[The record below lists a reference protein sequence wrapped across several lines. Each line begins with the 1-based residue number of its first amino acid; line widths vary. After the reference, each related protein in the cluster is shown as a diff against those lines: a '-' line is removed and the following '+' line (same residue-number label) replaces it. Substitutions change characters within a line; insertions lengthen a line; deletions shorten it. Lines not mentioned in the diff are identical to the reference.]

1 MEMATATPL
10 PLSWIPEDDLLLRN
24 AVEAGASLEALAK
37 GAVRFSRRFTLQE
50 LQDHWHSLLYDSD
63 VAAPASVRMVEL
75 EHSGVNPLSKFS
87 RSENLKGSKDVVGK
101 RKSDSIRRHYYTMRK
116 KFRSEFF
123 NSTGI
128 GFLDEP
134 SLHDCNGHGTD
145 FRQHVRI
152 DAQAH
157 DGNCMLENCISDDL
171 GFQESD
177 LDILRNA
184 FPEALG
190 DMPVTSAIANSHIAY
205 NSRCSIP
212 VDDNSGDAIIRESRF
227 LKDLSTSLREERR
240 NSFQPDMEDREIPD
254 VLKDNSIDYEKC
266 SAVKRPRLSQL
277 SPERKIFSNL
287 EGKQLSTFHSRSDNH
302 QNIRSGPCRF
312 GSRQHSHSPKSGAM
326 LGARTGSTDFIDS
339 SAISDGEFT
348 DLPDSLLNL
357 SNEDDILLEVGG
369 KDSADNLCNA
379 NLELFS
385 DSPCDIPEGATDY
398 HVSEVVK
405 ESNANITDPDDFNLL
420 GSEVENSSLHVQDV
434 RSDCV
439 VNVPSTSA
447 LSPDI
452 KQPIDGLCTLNTE
465 DTEIPCNDDIFLLI
479 HPSTSFASTA
489 TQPVGQSSTDLSSGC
504 NKSEQ
509 RVNSFTRG
517 KDSGKSSAWT
527 NKVGPNIFGETGPGQ
542 PAVGST
548 APLKVSGATALLVL
562 PGAANK
568 GVGVAGQSRSL
579 PIIPEVSKNVVQEE
593 DIARVRGVSK
603 HEMVGDTPATLIKA
617 PQFGESSSVRV
628 AVTEPKIINPSTSE
642 VEDPQSDDDVPY
654 FSDVEAMILEMDL
667 DPHDQ
672 DSYATGQEFKYQSED
687 FRRTTIRLEQCVRSG
702 MQRDMTPRGA
712 FAILYGRHLKHYI
725 RKTEVILGRSTDDVE
740 VDIDLRK
747 EGRANK
753 ISRRQAS
760 IKMESDGS
768 FYLKN
773 LGRCSIAVNGQSVDT
788 GQYLT
793 LSCSCLIEIREM
805 SFVFE
810 MNPKYVK
817 QYIYSINQNKGALGK
832 FEWSPERKP

>member
-1 MEMATATPL
+1 MASAATL
-10 PLSWIPEDDLLLRN
+10 PVSWIPEDDLLLKN

-50 LQDHWHSLLYDSD
+50 LQDRWHSLLYDSD
-63 VAAPASVRMVEL
+63 VAAPASTRMVEL
-75 EHSGVNPLSKFS
+75 ENSGINPLSKFN

-101 RKSDSIRRHYYTMRK
+101 RKADSIRRQYYAMRK

-123 NSTGI
+123 NSTDLA
-128 GFLDEP
+128 FLDEP
-134 SLHDCNGHGTD
+134 NLHDCNGHGTN

-152 DAQAH
+152 DAQAR
-157 DGNCMLENCISDDL
+157 DGNCMLANCISDDL
-171 GFQESD
+171 ELQELD

-190 DMPVTSAIANSHIAY
+190 DMPVTSANANSHIAY
-205 NSRCSIP
+205 NSRCSIS
-212 VDDNSGDAIIRESRF
+212 VDDNSPDAILRESRF
-227 LKDLSTSLREERR
+227 LKELSTSLRKEGRD
-240 NSFQPDMEDREIPD
+240 SFQPDMEDTEIPD
-254 VLKDNSIDYEKC
+254 ALKDNSIDFEKC

-277 SPERKIFSNL
+277 SPERKIFISS

-302 QNIRSGPCRF
+302 QNICSGPCGF
-312 GSRQHSHSPKSGAM
+312 GSRQHSLSPKSGAM
-326 LGARTGSTDFIDS
+326 LGARTGRTDFIDS
-339 SAISDGEFT
+339 SAISDCEFA

-357 SNEDDILLEVGG
+357 SNEDEILLEVDGNNSTD
-369 KDSADNLCNA
+369 KLCNA
-379 NLELFS
+379 NLKLLP
-385 DSPCDIPEGATDY
+385 DSPRDNPEGGSDD
-398 HVSEVVK
+398 HESEVVK
-405 ESNANITDPDDFNLL
+405 ESNTNITDPDDFNPL
-420 GSEVENSSLHVQDV
+420 GSEVENSSLHGQGV
-434 RSDCV
+434 RSDCE

-447 LSPDI
+447 LSPNI
-452 KQPIDGLCTLNTE
+452 KQPIDGSMLCTLNTE

-489 TQPVGQSSTDLSSGC
+489 TQQVGRSSIDLSSAC

-509 RVNSFTRG
+509 RVNSFIRG
-517 KDSGKSSAWT
+517 TDSGTSFAWT
-527 NKVGPNIFGETGPGQ
+527 SKVGPNTFGETRPVQ
-542 PAVGST
+542 PAIGST
-548 APLKVSGATALLVL
+548 SHLKVSGTTALPVL

-568 GVGVAGQSRSL
+568 GVGVTGQSRSL
-579 PIIPEVSKNVVQEE
+579 PVNPEVSKNDVQEE
-593 DIARVRGVSK
+593 DIARVRGV
-603 HEMVGDTPATLIKA
+603 GDNPGTLIKA

-628 AVTEPKIINPSTSE
+628 AVTQPTINPSTSE

-672 DSYATGQEFKYQSED
+672 DLYATRQESKHQSED

-702 MQRDMTPRGA
+702 MQRHMTVRGA
-712 FAILYGRHLKHYI
+712 FAVLYGRHLRHYI

-768 FYLKN
+768 FCLKN
-773 LGRCSIAVNGQSVDT
+773 LGRCSIAVNGKCVDT

-793 LSCSCLIEIREM
+793 LSCSCVIEIREM

-810 MNPKYVK
+810 INPKYVK
-817 QYIYSINQNKGALGK
+817 QYIYSITQNKGTLSK

>member
-1 MEMATATPL
+1 MASAAPV
-10 PLSWIPEDDLLLRN
+10 PVSWIPEDDLLLKN

-50 LQDHWHSLLYDSD
+50 LQDRWHSLLYDSD
-63 VAAPASVRMVEL
+63 VAAPASARMVEL
-75 EHSGVNPLSKFS
+75 EHSGINPLSKIN
-87 RSENLKGSKDVVGK
+87 RSEYFKGSKDVVGK
-101 RKSDSIRRHYYTMRK
+101 RKADSIRRQYYTLRK

-123 NSTGI
+123 NSTDL
-128 GFLDEP
+128 GFLNE
-134 SLHDCNGHGTD
+134 SNLQDCNGHGTD

-152 DAQAH
+152 DAQAR
-157 DGNCMLENCISDDL
+157 DGNCMLGNCISDDL
-171 GFQESD
+171 GLQESD

-205 NSRCSIP
+205 NGRCSIS
-212 VDDNSGDAIIRESRF
+212 VDDNSPDAILRESRF
-227 LKDLSTSLREERR
+227 LEELSTSLREERR
-240 NSFQPDMEDREIPD
+240 NSFQPDMEDGEIPD
-254 VLKDNSIDYEKC
+254 VLKDNSIDFEKC

-277 SPERKIFSNL
+277 SPERKIFSSP
-287 EGKQLSTFHSRSDNH
+287 EGKQLSTFHSRSDNR
-302 QNIRSGPCRF
+302 QNICSGACGF
-312 GSRQHSHSPKSGAM
+312 GSRQHSPSPKSGAM
-326 LGARTGSTDFIDS
+326 LGARTGSTDFVDS
-339 SAISDGEFT
+339 SATSDVEFT
-348 DLPDSLLNL
+348 DLPDSLLNF
-357 SNEDDILLEVGG
+357 SNEDDILLEVDG
-369 KDSADNLCNA
+369 KDSADNLCKE
-379 NLELFS
+379 NLRLLP
-385 DSPCDIPEGATDY
+385 DSPSDIPEGGSDD
-398 HVSEVVK
+398 HESEVVK
-405 ESNANITDPDDFNLL
+405 ESNTNITVPDEFNPL
-420 GSEVENSSLHVQDV
+420 GSEVENSSLYGQDV
-434 RSDCV
+434 RSDSEI
-439 VNVPSTSA
+439 NVPSTSA
-447 LSPDI
+447 LSSDI
-452 KQPIDGLCTLNTE
+452 KQLTDGSMLCTLNTE

-479 HPSTSFASTA
+479 HPSTSFASTS
-489 TQPVGQSSTDLSSGC
+489 TQPVGQSSIDLSSVC

-509 RVNSFTRG
+509 RVNSFARG
-517 KDSGKSSAWT
+517 KDSSKSFAWIT
-527 NKVGPNIFGETGPGQ
+527 KVGPNIFGETRPMQ
-542 PAVGST
+542 PVIGST
-548 APLKVSGATALLVL
+548 ANLKVSGATALPVL

-579 PIIPEVSKNVVQEE
+579 PVNPEVSKDGVRKE
-593 DIARVRGVSK
+593 DIARVRGV
-603 HEMVGDTPATLIKA
+603 GDTPATFIEA
-617 PQFGESSSVRV
+617 PKFGESSSVRV
-628 AVTEPKIINPSTSE
+628 AVTEPIINPSTSE

-672 DSYATGQEFKYQSED
+672 DSYATRQESKYQSED

-702 MQRDMTPRGA
+702 LQRDMTPRGA
-712 FAILYGRHLKHYI
+712 FAILYGRHLRHYI

-768 FYLKN
+768 FCLKN
-773 LGRCSIAVNGQSVDT
+773 LGRCSIAVNGKSVDT

-793 LSCSCLIEIREM
+793 LSCSCVIEIREM

-810 MNPKYVK
+810 VNPKYVK
-817 QYIYSINQNKGALGK
+817 QYIYSITQNKGTLSK

>member
-1 MEMATATPL
+1 MASAAPV
-10 PLSWIPEDDLLLRN
+10 PVSWIPEDDLPLKN
-24 AVEAGASLEALAK
+24 TVEAGASLEALAK

-50 LQDHWHSLLYDSD
+50 LQDRWRSLLYDSD
-63 VAAPASVRMVEL
+63 VAAPASARMVEL
-75 EHSGVNPLSKFS
+75 EHSGINPLSKFN

-101 RKSDSIRRHYYTMRK
+101 RKVDSIRRQYYTMRK
-116 KFRSEFF
+116 KFQNEFF
-123 NSTGI
+123 NSTDL

-134 SLHDCNGHGTD
+134 NLHDCNGHGTD

-152 DAQAH
+152 DAQAR
-157 DGNCMLENCISDDL
+157 DGNCMLGNCISDDL
-171 GFQESD
+171 ELQESD

-190 DMPVTSAIANSHIAY
+190 EIPVTSTVANSHIAY
-205 NSRCSIP
+205 NSRCSIS
-212 VDDNSGDAIIRESRF
+212 VDDNGPDAILRESRF
-227 LKDLSTSLREERR
+227 LEDLSTSLREERR
-240 NSFQPDMEDREIPD
+240 NSFQLDMEDRELPD
-254 VLKDNSIDYEKC
+254 SLKDNSIDFEKC
-266 SAVKRPRLSQL
+266 SGAKRPCLSQL
-277 SPERKIFSNL
+277 SPERKIFSSP

-302 QNIRSGPCRF
+302 QTICSGPCGF

-326 LGARTGSTDFIDS
+326 LGVRTGSTDFIDS
-339 SAISDGEFT
+339 SATSDGEFT

-357 SNEDDILLEVGG
+357 SNEDDILMEVDG
-369 KDSADNLCNA
+369 KDSADNLCKA
-379 NLELFS
+379 NLKIFT
-385 DSPCDIPEGATDY
+385 DSPSGDIPEGGSA
-398 HVSEVVK
+398 VIESEVVK
-405 ESNANITDPDDFNLL
+405 ESNTNVTVPDDFNPL
-420 GSEVENSSLHVQDV
+420 GSEVEKSSLHGQDV
-434 RSDCV
+434 RSDCE
-439 VNVPSTSA
+439 VNVPSSSE

-452 KQPIDGLCTLNTE
+452 KQLTDGSMLCTLNTE
-465 DTEIPCNDDIFLLI
+465 DIEIPCNDDIFLLI

-489 TQPVGQSSTDLSSGC
+489 TQPVGQSSMDLSSAC

-517 KDSGKSSAWT
+517 KDSGKSFAWT
-527 NKVGPNIFGETGPGQ
+527 NKVGPNIFGETRPMQ
-542 PAVGST
+542 PAIGST
-548 APLKVSGATALLVL
+548 AHLKVSGTTALPVL

-568 GVGVAGQSRSL
+568 GVGLAGQSRPL
-579 PIIPEVSKNVVQEE
+579 PVHPAVSKDDVREK
-593 DIARVRGVSK
+593 DIARVRGV
-603 HEMVGDTPATLIKA
+603 GDTPATFIEA

-628 AVTEPKIINPSTSE
+628 AVTEPAINPSTSE

-654 FSDVEAMILEMDL
+654 FSDVEAMILQMDL

-672 DSYATGQEFKYQSED
+672 DSHATRQESKYQSED
-687 FRRTTIRLEQCVRSG
+687 FRRATIRLEQCIRSG
-702 MQRDMTPRGA
+702 LQRDMTPRGA
-712 FAILYGRHLKHYI
+712 FAILYGRHLRHYI
-725 RKTEVILGRSTDDVE
+725 WKTEVILGRSTDDVE

-768 FYLKN
+768 FCLKN
-773 LGRCSIAVNGQSVDT
+773 LGRCPIAVNGKSVDT

-793 LSCSCLIEIREM
+793 LSCSCVIEIRDM

-817 QYIYSINQNKGALGK
+817 QYIYSISQNKGALGK

>member
-1 MEMATATPL
+1 MATAAPV
-10 PLSWIPEDDLLLRN
+10 PLSWIPEDDLLLKN

-50 LQDHWHSLLYDSD
+50 LQDRWHSLLYDSD
-63 VAAPASVRMVEL
+63 VAAPASARIVEL
-75 EHSGVNPLSKFS
+75 GHSGINPLSKFN

-101 RKSDSIRRHYYTMRK
+101 RKMDSIRRQYYTMRK

-123 NSTGI
+123 NSTDL

-134 SLHDCNGHGTD
+134 NLSDCNGHGTD
-145 FRQHVRI
+145 FRQHVKI

-157 DGNCMLENCISDDL
+157 DGNSMLGNCISDDL
-171 GFQESD
+171 ELQESD

-190 DMPVTSAIANSHIAY
+190 EMPVTSTIANSHIAY
-205 NSRCSIP
+205 NSRCSIS
-212 VDDNSGDAIIRESRF
+212 VYDNGPDAILRESRF
-227 LKDLSTSLREERR
+227 LEELSTSLREERR
-240 NSFQPDMEDREIPD
+240 NSFQLDMRDRELPD
-254 VLKDNSIDYEKC
+254 SLKDNSIDFEKC
-266 SAVKRPRLSQL
+266 SGAKRPCLSQL
-277 SPERKIFSNL
+277 FPERKIFSSP

-302 QNIRSGPCRF
+302 QNICSGPCRF
-312 GSRQHSHSPKSGAM
+312 GSRQHSHCPKSGAM
-326 LGARTGSTDFIDS
+326 LGVRTGSTDFIDS
-339 SAISDGEFT
+339 SVTSDGEFT

-357 SNEDDILLEVGG
+357 SNEDGILMEVDG
-369 KDSADNLCNA
+369 KDSVDNMCKA
-379 NLELFS
+379 NLKLFT
-385 DSPCDIPEGATDY
+385 DSPSDDIPEGGSDDIE
-398 HVSEVVK
+398 SEVVK
-405 ESNANITDPDDFNLL
+405 ESNTNVTVPDDFNPL
-420 GSEVENSSLHVQDV
+420 GSEVEKSSLHGQDAI
-434 RSDCV
+434 SDCE
-439 VNVPSTSA
+439 VNLPSASA

-452 KQPIDGLCTLNTE
+452 KQLTDGSMLCTVNTE
-465 DTEIPCNDDIFLLI
+465 DTKIPCNDDIFLLI
-479 HPSTSFASTA
+479 HPSTSFTSTA
-489 TQPVGQSSTDLSSGC
+489 AQPVGQSSMDLSSAC

-509 RVNSFTRG
+509 RVNSFTCG
-517 KDSGKSSAWT
+517 KDSGKSFAWT
-527 NKVGPNIFGETGPGQ
+527 NKVGPNIFGETRPMQ

-548 APLKVSGATALLVL
+548 AHLKVSGTTALPVL

-568 GVGVAGQSRSL
+568 GVGLAGQSRPL
-579 PIIPEVSKNVVQEE
+579 PVNPAISKDDVREE
-593 DIARVRGVSK
+593 DIARVRGVG
-603 HEMVGDTPATLIKA
+603 ETPATFIEA
-617 PQFGESSSVRV
+617 PQFGESSSVRI
-628 AVTEPKIINPSTSE
+628 AVTEPAINPSTSE

-672 DSYATGQEFKYQSED
+672 DSYATRQESKYLSED
-687 FRRTTIRLEQCVRSG
+687 FRRTTIRLEQCIRSG
-702 MQRDMTPRGA
+702 LQRDMTRRGA
-712 FAILYGRHLKHYI
+712 FAILYGRHLRHYI

-740 VDIDLRK
+740 VGIDLRK

-768 FYLKN
+768 FCLKN
-773 LGRCSIAVNGQSVDT
+773 LGRCPIAVNGKSVDT

-793 LSCSCLIEIREM
+793 LSCSCVIEIREM

-817 QYIYSINQNKGALGK
+817 QYISSISQNKGTLSK

>member
-1 MEMATATPL
+1 METAVPV
-10 PLSWIPEDDLLLRN
+10 PVSWIPEDDLLLKN

-50 LQDHWHSLLYDSD
+50 LKDRWDSLLYDSD
-63 VAAPASVRMVEL
+63 VAALASARMVEL
-75 EHSGVNPLSKFS
+75 EHSGINPVSKFNK
-87 RSENLKGSKDVVGK
+87 SENLKGSKDVVRK
-101 RKSDSIRRHYYTMRK
+101 RKVDSIRRQYYTMRK

-123 NSTGI
+123 NSTDI

-134 SLHDCNGHGTD
+134 NLHDCNGHGTD

-152 DAQAH
+152 DAQAR
-157 DGNCMLENCISDDL
+157 DGNCISDDL
-171 GFQESD
+171 GLQESD

-184 FPEALG
+184 FPEALA
-190 DMPVTSAIANSHIAY
+190 DMPVTSAMADSHIAY
-205 NSRCSIP
+205 NNRCSIS
-212 VDDNSGDAIIRESRF
+212 VDDNSSDAILRDRRF
-227 LKDLSTSLREERR
+227 AEDLSNSLREEGR
-240 NSFQPDMEDREIPD
+240 NFFQPDMEDREIPD
-254 VLKDNSIDYEKC
+254 VFKDNSIDYESC

-277 SPERKIFSNL
+277 SPERKIFSIP
-287 EGKQLSTFHSRSDNH
+287 EGKQLSTFHSRSDNR
-302 QNIRSGPCRF
+302 QNICSGPCGFRS
-312 GSRQHSHSPKSGAM
+312 GQHSHSPKSGAM

-339 SAISDGEFT
+339 SATSDGEFM

-357 SNEDDILLEVGG
+357 SNEDDILLEVDA
-369 KDSADNLCNA
+369 KDSADNLCKA
-379 NLELFS
+379 NLKLLP
-385 DSPCDIPEGATDY
+385 DSPSDIPEGVSDD
-398 HVSEVVK
+398 HESEVVK
-405 ESNANITDPDDFNLL
+405 ESNTNITVPDDLHPL
-420 GSEVENSSLHVQDV
+420 GSEAENSSLHGQGV
-434 RSDCV
+434 RSNCE

-447 LSPDI
+447 SSTDI
-452 KQPIDGLCTLNTE
+452 KQPVDGSMLCTLNTE

-489 TQPVGQSSTDLSSGC
+489 TQPVGQSSMDLSSAC

-509 RVNSFTRG
+509 RVSSFTRE
-517 KDSGKSSAWT
+517 KDSGKSFAWT
-527 NKVGPNIFGETGPGQ
+527 NKVGPNILGETRPVQ
-542 PAVGST
+542 PAAGST
-548 APLKVSGATALLVL
+548 AHLKVSGTIVLPVL

-568 GVGVAGQSRSL
+568 GVGVAGQSKSL
-579 PIIPEVSKNVVQEE
+579 PVNPEVYKNDVREE
-593 DIARVRGVSK
+593 NIARVRGV
-603 HEMVGDTPATLIKA
+603 GDTPATFIEA
-617 PQFGESSSVRV
+617 QQCGESTSVRV
-628 AVTEPKIINPSTSE
+628 AITEPTINPSTSE

-672 DSYATGQEFKYQSED
+672 DSYATRQESKYQSED

-702 MQRDMTPRGA
+702 LRRDMTPRGA
-712 FAILYGRHLKHYI
+712 FAILYGRHLRHYI

-768 FYLKN
+768 FSLKN
-773 LGRCSIAVNGQSVDT
+773 LGRCAIAVNGKSVDS

-793 LSCSCLIEIREM
+793 LSCSCVIEIREM

-817 QYIYSINQNKGALGK
+817 QYIYSIAQNKGTHSK